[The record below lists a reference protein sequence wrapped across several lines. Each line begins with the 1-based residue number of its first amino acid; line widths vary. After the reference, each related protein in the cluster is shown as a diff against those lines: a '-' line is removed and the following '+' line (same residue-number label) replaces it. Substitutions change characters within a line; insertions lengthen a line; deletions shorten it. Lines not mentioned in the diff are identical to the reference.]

1 MQAHEISAILS
12 EFIIEQFLDGDGAD
26 LHEDTPLL
34 EWGVIDSIAMFT
46 LLRFIK
52 ERFAIEIPDTAVS
65 PRNFHSIEV
74 LQRLVSKLQ
83 EEQGGGAGDA

>member
-1 MQAHEISAILS
+1 MQAPEIIEILS
-12 EFIIEQFLDGDGAD
+12 QFIIEQFLDGDGAE
-26 LHEDTPLL
+26 LQEDTPLL

-52 ERFAIEIPDTAVS
+52 ERFAIEIPDTEVS

-74 LQRLVSKLQ
+74 LQRLVSRLLR
-83 EEQGGGAGDA
+83 EQGGEGGDA